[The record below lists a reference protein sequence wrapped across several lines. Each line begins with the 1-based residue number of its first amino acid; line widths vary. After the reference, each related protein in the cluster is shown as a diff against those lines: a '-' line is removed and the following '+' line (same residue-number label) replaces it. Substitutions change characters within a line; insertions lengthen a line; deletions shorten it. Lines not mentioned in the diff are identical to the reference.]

1 MKVLKKNWKYTVWL
15 SPGLVLS
22 GITAGLVSG
31 SWQPIP
37 LAIIISGFVV
47 FGLWLLYGAYEQKF
61 WSRRS
66 TKVGSNAVLATVS
79 LLLILGLLNFLAANY
94 TIRLDLTESQQFS
107 LAPQTEEV
115 LKKLPQPV
123 KLWIFDN
130 NQNPRVKAFL
140 DNYQRASNGKFSFE
154 FVDPLTQPG
163 KAQEFAINGLGEY
176 QLEAGDKKL
185 LVQKGV
191 VVNFDPNLIPT
202 EAKLTNSLEEIFS
215 QRAPKVYFLQGN
227 NERAIQEGQGGL
239 FQAEKSLKD
248 KNYTTAVINLKEAK
262 NIPQDADAVIV
273 AGPQKPLS
281 EAEVKAL
288 KSYLDRGGNLML
300 MLDPVEN
307 TGLDSLLKEWGVTAE
322 KRLAIDASGGG
333 QRYGL
338 GATVPLAQ
346 RYGDHPITQS
356 FGTGTSFYPLARPL
370 QIEPVNGI
378 DQKPLIWT
386 SDESWAEGDVKS
398 RSLAFDPISD
408 RQGPLLLGVAL
419 TRTAGNNTQ
428 PSPSTS
434 PSASPQVSP
443 TASPTASPQV
453 SPTASPST
461 SPKASPSASP
471 KASPST
477 SPKASPSASP
487 QVSPSASP
495 EASPTASSSSKE
507 SRIIVLGNSQF
518 ATNGW
523 FEQQLNGDVFF
534 NSVSWLSNPNQKI
547 LSISPKKI
555 TNRRINLTL
564 VQAGIL
570 VLTWLT
576 WPVIGLGLATTL
588 WWRRR

>member
-15 SPGLVLS
+15 SPGLILAGMS
-22 GITAGLVSG
+22 AGLISG

-47 FGLWLLYGAYEQKF
+47 FGLWLLYGAYEQNF
-61 WSRRS
+61 WARRS
-66 TKVGSNAVLATVS
+66 TKIGSNAILATVS
-79 LLLILGLLNFLAANY
+79 LLLILGLINFLTANY
-94 TIRLDLTESQQFS
+94 AIRLDLTESQQFS

-140 DNYQRASNGKFSFE
+140 DNYQRSSNGKFSFE
-154 FVDPLTQPG
+154 FVDPLTEPG

-176 QLEAGDKKL
+176 QLQSGNKRL

-191 VVNFDPNLIPT
+191 VVGFDPNQIPN

-227 NERAIQEGQGGL
+227 NERAIQEGQGGM

-273 AGPQKPLS
+273 AGPQKALS
-281 EAEVKAL
+281 DEEVKAL
-288 KSYLDRGGNLML
+288 TAYLDRGGNLML

-307 TGLDSLLKEWGVTAE
+307 TGLDNLLKNWGVTLE

-338 GATVPLAQ
+338 GVTVPLVQ
-346 RYGDHPITQS
+346 RYSDHPITQS
-356 FGTGTSFYPLARPL
+356 FGNGTSFYPLARPL
-370 QIEPVNGI
+370 QIEQVNGI

-386 SDESWAEGDVKS
+386 SEESWAESDLKS
-398 RSLAFDPISD
+398 RSVQFDPTSD

-419 TRTAGNNTQ
+419 TRSAGTNTQ
-428 PSPSTS
+428 AKPSPSPSLSPSSSPSLSPSSSPSSSPKISPKSSPSESPKSSPKPSPSKSPSPSPSTS
-434 PSASPQVSP
+434 P
-443 TASPTASPQV
+443 
-453 SPTASPST
+453 T
-461 SPKASPSASP
+461 SSI
-471 KASPST
+471 T
-477 SPKASPSASP
+477 
-487 QVSPSASP
+487 
-495 EASPTASSSSKE
+495 TKE
-507 SRIIVLGNSQF
+507 SRMIVLGNSQF

-523 FEQQLNGDVFF
+523 FEQQLNGDVFV

-555 TNRRINLTL
+555 TNRRINMTL

-570 VLTWLT
+570 ILTWLML
-576 WPVIGLGLATTL
+576 PVIGLGIATTL